1 MSLIDIGII
10 KMRYSVEPR
19 HQIYIKGYGF
29 LSFAKNI
36 GRRLSNKYSQT
47 HLDSAKNSATDA
59 IKTASNRIIQKTAE
73 ETCHLISNKIADK
86 IKVSKTSQNNLG
98 AVKSEEDIPEERY
111 LSQENRQ
118 LIILV
123 N

>member
-1 MSLIDIGII
+1 
-10 KMRYSVEPR
+10 MRYSVEPR

-59 IKTASNRIIQKTAE
+59 IKTASKKTAE
-73 ETCHLISNKIADK
+73 ETCDLISNKIADK
-86 IKVSKTSQNNLG
+86 ITKVSKTSQNNLG

>member
-1 MSLIDIGII
+1 
-10 KMRYSVEPR
+10 MRYSVEPR
-19 HQIYIKGYGF
+19 HQIYVKGYGF

-59 IKTASNRIIQKTAE
+59 IKTASNRIIQKTAK
-73 ETCHLISNKIADK
+73 ETCDLISNKIADK
-86 IKVSKTSQNNLG
+86 ITKVSKTSKNNLG

-118 LIILV
+118 QIILM